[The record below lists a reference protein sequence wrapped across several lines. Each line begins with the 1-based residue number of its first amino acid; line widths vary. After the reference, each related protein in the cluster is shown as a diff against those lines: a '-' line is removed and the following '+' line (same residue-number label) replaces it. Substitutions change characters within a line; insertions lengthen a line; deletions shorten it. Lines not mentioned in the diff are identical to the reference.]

1 MHAPND
7 PKTQSRAQVGH
18 WLGFDAHPG
27 SSSNGARTF
36 LPGVRRARL
45 SAISCLRQPLL
56 LLLAHRARSRQTRA
70 VHRLRG
76 SRKPCRRR
84 RRPHRSTRIRRPSS
98 PRTRLHLRTRSHR
111 RRQGC
116 SRCCSPLTRSRRRL
130 HRQLRSRV
138 HNRVHGYSRSCP
150 LRSRLRSPHNRRSCY
165 SCSRRRRWFR
175 WFCRQYNLPLNQP
188 LSTAIS
194 RGSVDVDSPLT
205 SSTTCWAWIKT
216 TTAAFT
222 AIVSPTIS
230 LKRTWQNSLQD
241 AHAAQPQAIGE
252 RP

>member
-1 MHAPND
+1 MRTPALPAMERAP
-7 PKTQSRAQVGH
+7 TCRACDV
-18 WLGFDAHPG
+18 L
-27 SSSNGARTF
+27 
-36 LPGVRRARL
+36 RL

-98 PRTRLHLRTRSHR
+98 PRTRLSTRIRRPISPRTRLRLRTRSHR

-116 SRCCSPLTRSRRRL
+116 SRCCSPLTHSRRRL

-150 LRSRLRSPHNRRSCY
+150 LRSRLRSPHNRRSRY
-165 SCSRRRRWFR
+165 SCSRRCRWFR
-175 WFCRQYNLPLNQP
+175 WFCRQYNLPLHQP